1 MDETNRVVKSYG
13 IGMYGKKTKVI
24 NIDRVLIEIA
34 MNWTL
39 LEPIEDFKYPGNLIS
54 TNGLAAKSIRV
65 PIARAKKAFGELN
78 SALTGGLRQEM

>member
-34 MNWTL
+34 MN
-39 LEPIEDFKYPGNLIS
+39 
-54 TNGLAAKSIRV
+54 
-65 PIARAKKAFGELN
+65 
-78 SALTGGLRQEM
+78 